1 MSGISQGSLPFE
13 ETAIEWQ
20 GRPVTASVP
29 PMLAGLIVE
38 LPEPVARSTEKAIA
52 AVERSSG
59 QLPVAWEPLARL
71 LLRSEGVASSAFE
84 QIRAPLEEIAAAEVV
99 PLMTGPSA
107 WVADNLAVVA
117 AAVESARGDALT
129 IDALLGW
136 HRRLMDHTT
145 QQLNPNLIGEFRDRP
160 VWVGGRSPTEAAY
173 VAPPHE
179 LVPALMDDLV
189 TFANAEGL
197 DVVTQAAIVHAQ
209 FESIHP
215 FTDGNGRL
223 GRVLIGWLLVRRLG
237 VLVPPPFSLVVAR
250 DPGGYLSGLTFYRL
264 DQLTRWVQWFAG
276 TLERSANVASSLV
289 VDIEELMARWRERA
303 ATVRATGGRPVRTG
317 ATFWAVLDMLPEHPV
332 VSAPLVAAR
341 FGITGEAARLVLH
354 RFEQL
359 DILSPFEL
367 RSGVPGRPMRWWV
380 AAELMEVVT
389 CWS

>member
-1 MSGISQGSLPFE
+1 MSFE
-13 ETAIEWQ
+13 ETAVEWQ

-29 PMLAGLIVE
+29 PMLAGLAVE
-38 LPEPVARSTEKAIA
+38 LPEAVVRSTEKAIA
-52 AVERSSG
+52 AIGRSSG
-59 QLPVAWEPLARL
+59 QLPASWEPLARL

-84 QIRAPLEEIAAAEVV
+84 QIHASLEEVAAAEIA

-117 AAVESARGDALT
+117 AAVESARHDALN
-129 IDALLGW
+129 IDALFGW

-145 QQLNPNLIGEFRDRP
+145 QQLDQRLIGEFRDRP
-160 VWVGGRSPTEAAY
+160 VWVGGRAPTEAAY

-189 TFANAEGL
+189 EFANADGL

-215 FTDGNGRL
+215 FADGNGRL

-237 VLVPPPFSLVVAR
+237 ILVPPPFSLFVAR

-264 DQLTRWVQWFAG
+264 DQLSHWVQWFAG
-276 TLERSANVASSLV
+276 TLERSANAASSLV
-289 VDIEELMARWRERA
+289 VDVEALIARWRQRA
-303 ATVRATGGRPVRTG
+303 ATVNTAGGRPVRTG

-332 VSAPLVAAR
+332 VSAPLVAGR

-359 DILSPFEL
+359 GILSPLEL
-367 RSGVPGRPMRWWV
+367 HSGAPGRPVHWWV
-380 AAELMEVVT
+380 AAELIEVVT
-389 CWS
+389 RWS

>member
-1 MSGISQGSLPFE
+1 MRFE

-29 PMLAGLIVE
+29 PMLAGISVE
-38 LPEPVARSTEKAIA
+38 LPEPVVRLTEKAIA
-52 AVERSSG
+52 AVERASDRLPSS
-59 QLPVAWEPLARL
+59 WEPLARL

-84 QIRAPLEEIAAAEVV
+84 QIHAPLEEIAAAEIAA
-99 PLMTGPSA
+99 MTGPSA

-117 AAVESARGDALT
+117 AAVESARHDALS
-129 IDALLGW
+129 IDVLCGW
-136 HRRLMDHTT
+136 HRRLMEHATRQIDA
-145 QQLNPNLIGEFRDRP
+145 NLIGEFRDRP
-160 VWVGGRSPTEAAY
+160 VWVGGRSPAEAAY

-179 LVPALMDDLV
+179 LVPPLMDDLV
-189 TFANAEGL
+189 RFANADGL

-215 FTDGNGRL
+215 FADGNGRL

-237 VLVPPPFSLVVAR
+237 VLVPPPFSVFAAR

-264 DQLTRWVQWFAG
+264 DQLPHWVQWFAS
-276 TLERSANVASSLV
+276 TLEKSAKAASSLV
-289 VDIEELMARWRERA
+289 VDIEELMVRWRQRA
-303 ATVRATGGRPVRTG
+303 ATVRAAGGRPVRTG

-332 VSAPLVAAR
+332 VSTSLVAGR
-341 FGITGEAARLVLH
+341 FRITNEAARLVLH

-359 DILSPFEL
+359 GILSPLEL

-380 AAELMEVVT
+380 ASELIGVVT
-389 CWS
+389 RWS

>member
-1 MSGISQGSLPFE
+1 
-13 ETAIEWQ
+13 
-20 GRPVTASVP
+20 
-29 PMLAGLIVE
+29 MLAGLIVE
-38 LPEPVARSTEKAIA
+38 LPEPVVRSTEKAIA

-117 AAVESARGDALT
+117 AAVESARRDALT

-145 QQLNPNLIGEFRDRP
+145 QQRDPNSIGGFRDRP

-189 TFANAEGL
+189 EFANAEGL

-215 FTDGNGRL
+215 FADGNGRL

-237 VLVPPPFSLVVAR
+237 VLVPPPFSLFVAR

-303 ATVRATGGRPVRTG
+303 ATVRTTGGRPVRTG

-354 RFEQL
+354 RFERL
-359 DILSPFEL
+359 GILSPLEL

-389 CWS
+389 SWS

>member
-1 MSGISQGSLPFE
+1 M
-13 ETAIEWQ
+13 
-20 GRPVTASVP
+20 RASVP
-29 PMLAGLIVE
+29 PMLAGLSVE

-84 QIRAPLEEIAAAEVV
+84 QIRAPLEEVAAAEVV
-99 PLMTGPSA
+99 SRMTGPSA

-117 AAVESARGDALT
+117 AAVESARHDALT
-129 IDALLGW
+129 VEALHGW

-145 QQLNPNLIGEFRDRP
+145 QQRNPNLIGAFRDRP
-160 VWVGGRSPTEAAY
+160 VRVGGRSPTEAAY

-215 FTDGNGRL
+215 FADGNGRL

-237 VLVPPPFSLVVAR
+237 VLVPPPFSLFVAR

-264 DQLTRWVQWFAG
+264 DQLTRWVQWFAV

-289 VDIEELMARWRERA
+289 VDIEALMARWRQRA
-303 ATVRATGGRPVRTG
+303 ATVKSAGGRPVRAG

-332 VSAPLVAAR
+332 VSAPLVAKR
-341 FGITGEAARLVLH
+341 FDITGEAARLVLH
-354 RFEQL
+354 RFERL
-359 DILSPFEL
+359 DILSPLDL

-389 CWS
+389 RWS

>member
-13 ETAIEWQ
+13 ETAFEWQ

-84 QIRAPLEEIAAAEVV
+84 QIRAPLEEVAAAEVV

-117 AAVESARGDALT
+117 AAVESARHDALT

-145 QQLNPNLIGEFRDRP
+145 QQLDPNLIGEFRDRP

-209 FESIHP
+209 FESI
-215 FTDGNGRL
+215 
-223 GRVLIGWLLVRRLG
+223 
-237 VLVPPPFSLVVAR
+237 
-250 DPGGYLSGLTFYRL
+250 
-264 DQLTRWVQWFAG
+264 
-276 TLERSANVASSLV
+276 
-289 VDIEELMARWRERA
+289 
-303 ATVRATGGRPVRTG
+303 
-317 ATFWAVLDMLPEHPV
+317 
-332 VSAPLVAAR
+332 
-341 FGITGEAARLVLH
+341 
-354 RFEQL
+354 
-359 DILSPFEL
+359 
-367 RSGVPGRPMRWWV
+367 
-380 AAELMEVVT
+380 
-389 CWS
+389 